1 MIGLRT
7 GLLGGAL
14 FAGLLLASGAPAAAA
29 GLSSK
34 ACSTK
39 YQDAKKAGT
48 LNGLDWKAFRAAQCS
63 DATATAATPA
73 AAAPAAAATPTT
85 PSPAV
90 PAAGTAAPSP
100 PAAAGA
106 PVFPN
111 AVAQKYASESA
122 GTGRMHTC
130 LDQYHANKATNANG
144 GLHWIQKGGGYYSEC
159 TKHLKG

>member
-1 MIGLRT
+1 MIGLRM

-14 FAGLLLASGAPAAAA
+14 FASLLLASGAPAQAA

-34 ACSTK
+34 ACSAK
-39 YQDAKKAGT
+39 FQDAKKAGT
-48 LNGLDWKAFRAAQCS
+48 LNGMDWKAFRAAQCS
-63 DATATAATPA
+63 DAAASAGAAPAATPA
-73 AAAPAAAATPTT
+73 AATATPAAPAVSPAPAAAA
-85 PSPAV
+85 A
-90 PAAGTAAPSP
+90 

-106 PVFPN
+106 PVFPS
-111 AVAQKYASESA
+111 AVAPKYASESA

-159 TKHLKG
+159 SKHLKA